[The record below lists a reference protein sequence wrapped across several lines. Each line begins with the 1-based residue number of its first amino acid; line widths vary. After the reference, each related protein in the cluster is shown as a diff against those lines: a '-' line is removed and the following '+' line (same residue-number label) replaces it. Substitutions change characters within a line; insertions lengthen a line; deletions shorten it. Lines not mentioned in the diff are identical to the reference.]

1 MGSRRLFL
9 RIEANGRRYAL
20 LPINVS
26 IFLDEVDA
34 DSMRYISARIL
45 DLKTGED
52 VPCQISCPSDKNLN
66 FTISLILQDE
76 THTDFEVILSTEEG
90 RVSYYSGILGS
101 IKDRGDK
108 ELELYFGCEHIA
120 NYIFNE
126 AYEKPFLYPVIGPDG
141 LCVTREVPSLGD
153 HPHHRGIGIALGE
166 ISDRIDKPGVNFWGV
181 GSLGDPNQ
189 GRIIHQK
196 FSSLE
201 QGPVLIRITEEN
213 IWKQNDEFESN
224 LYSERQKIRNLGKIL
239 LNETRTITIWNV
251 SPNRIIDIQTVI
263 TPAQNE
269 IILNKD
275 EEMAKENGPLLVRV
289 ADNMRGSVK
298 GMIVNSEGGMTEK
311 ECWGRRARW
320 VDYYGPVIPGGPVNG
335 IAILDHPGNLRHPPG
350 WHVRDYG
357 LFAPNIFYSKK
368 PEWPDQGPIFLS
380 KDDKLGLCYRIYI
393 HHGNEEDGNVEQKWQ
408 DWAFPLKTIIQ
419 NKEV

>member
-1 MGSRRLFL
+1 MSLEIPISNINL
-9 RIEANGRRYAL
+9 EHIE
-20 LPINVS
+20 NVS
-26 IFLDEVDA
+26 VKMVDRA
-34 DSMRYISARIL
+34 
-45 DLKTGED
+45 TGRN
-52 VPCQISCPSDKNLN
+52 VPCQLFTPLDGSHKLLISWVLLN
-66 FTISLILQDE
+66 EAQTE
-76 THTDFEVILSTEEG
+76 YEVNVKLDDNRS
-90 RVSYYSGILGS
+90 SSGNTGIIRDG
-101 IKDRGDK
+101 GNK
-108 ELELYFGCEHIA
+108 ELEICFSDEHIA

-166 ISDRIDKPGVNFWGV
+166 ISDGIDKPGINFWGV

-201 QGPVLIRITEEN
+201 QGPVFIRITEEN
-213 IWKQNDEFESN
+213 IWKQNDEFENN
-224 LYSERQKIRNLGKIL
+224 LYPERQKIRNPGKIL
-239 LNETRTITIWNV
+239 LNETRVITIWNV
-251 SPNRIIDIQTVI
+251 LPNRMIDIQIVI

-289 ADNMRGSVK
+289 TDNMRGSVK
-298 GMIVNSEGGMTEK
+298 GMIVNSEGGRTEK

-320 VDYYGPVIPGGPVNG
+320 VDYHGPVIPGGPVNG

-368 PEWPDQGPIFLS
+368 PEWPDQGPVFLS
-380 KDDKLGLCYRIYI
+380 KDDRLEFYYRIYI
-393 HHGNEEDGNVEQKWQ
+393 HQGNEKEGNVEQKWQ
-408 DWAFPLKTIIQ
+408 DWAFPLKAIIQ
-419 NKEV
+419 DKEV